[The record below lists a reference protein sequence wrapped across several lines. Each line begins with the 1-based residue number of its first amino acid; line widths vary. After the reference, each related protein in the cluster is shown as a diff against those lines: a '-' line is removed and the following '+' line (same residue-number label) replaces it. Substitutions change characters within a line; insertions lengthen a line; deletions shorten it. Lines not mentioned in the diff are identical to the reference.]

1 MKWNLKVN
9 GEAMLTPLHGGYK
22 AMPLLAEHGSPSK
35 LLKVLTV
42 KLLTQQT
49 TVIFLLPSTSLE
61 TSKVA
66 MFHSAVLNHC
76 LNIANSTTG
85 HLVSQV

>member
-1 MKWNLKVN
+1 MVKL
-9 GEAMLTPLHGGYK
+9 MPLHGGYK

-42 KLLTQQT
+42 KFLLQQT
-49 TVIFLLPSTSLE
+49 TVIFLLPSTLE

-66 MFHSAVLNHC
+66 MFH
-76 LNIANSTTG
+76 
-85 HLVSQV
+85 